1 MKATV
6 EEVTKEMV
14 LGWKKDWFFRLK
26 GRSQC
31 GAKLIKYTLIK
42 TLNVSCIY
50 FMHKENYEELGIR
63 NHILHDGGGYF
74 IDTKISSSA

>member
-26 GRSQC
+26 GCSQC

-63 NHILHDGGGYF
+63 NHILHDGGGDF